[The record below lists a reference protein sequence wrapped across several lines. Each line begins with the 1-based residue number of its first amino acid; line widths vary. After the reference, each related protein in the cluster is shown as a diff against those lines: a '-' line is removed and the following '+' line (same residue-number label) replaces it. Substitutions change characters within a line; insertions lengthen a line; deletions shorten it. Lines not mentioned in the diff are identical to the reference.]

1 VVALGDARPIDVLT
15 PGVMALAVLST
26 SFTSVAIATGFER
39 RYGVLKRLG
48 ASPLPRTALL
58 AGKVAA
64 VLLVETLQLSLV
76 AAVGLGLGWQP
87 RGGLPSALGA
97 ALLVALGTAAF
108 CALGLL
114 MAGILRAEATLAAAN
129 LVYLLLLAGG
139 GVIVPID
146 RYPDSAA
153 AHLGLLPS
161 GALARDCATCCRG
174 PAWARARCWCC
185 SSGPSPRPLSPP
197 GRFDGS
203 DAADGTG
210 AGMGVAGRQRA
221 AGPEW
226 RGGAAHRIRPWD
238 VRPGRSAP
246 TSRWCPTVSWACT
259 EPSSSA
265 TGCWGVALALVAIAT
280 WVAVLRCARL
290 LVRRGAPR
298 RCWRSGSRAGPARWG
313 SRCSPTSTPG
323 SSPGT

>member
-1 VVALGDARPIDVLT
+1 MTRTLSYAPAPGAAPLHRMVRSQALMETRLLLRNGEQLVLAVAIPLLVLVGGVQAASVVALGDARPIDVLT

-87 RGGLPSALGA
+87 RGGLAAALGA
-97 ALLVALGTAAF
+97 VLLVALGTAAF

-161 GALARDCATCCRG
+161 GAIGEGLRDV
-174 PAWARARCWCC
+174 
-185 SSGPSPRPLSPP
+185 LS
-197 GRFDGS
+197 
-203 DAADGTG
+203 G
-210 AGMGVAGRQRA
+210 AGL
-221 AGPEW
+221 
-226 RGGAAHRIRPWD
+226 
-238 VRPGRSAP
+238 
-246 TSRWCPTVSWACT
+246 
-259 EPSSSA
+259 A
-265 TGCWGVALALVAIAT
+265 TGPVLV
-280 WVAVLRCARL
+280 L
-290 LVRRGAPR
+290 LVWAV
-298 RCWRSGSRAGPARWG
+298 AAAALTARTFRWE
-313 SRCSPTSTPG
+313 
-323 SSPGT
+323 